1 MNLARLMDQFM
12 ISVLSLIY
20 YEFGDMYVYIYIYYL
35 QLYMD
40 EYWLGVHLFYLLS
53 EFEKCKLL
61 VYNMNMAKLIGRIC

>member
-1 MNLARLMDQFM
+1 M
-12 ISVLSLIY
+12 SLVIC
-20 YEFGDMYVYIYIYYL
+20 MYIYIYIYYL